1 MLAIIQARFLSKRL
15 SGKVLK
21 KIKKKEL
28 LTRVIERAS
37 DSKKIKKIIIAT
49 STRKSDDQIVKFC
62 VEKKINYF
70 RGDLNDVWSRFIKIL
85 KINNEK
91 SFVRICADS
100 PFIHQL
106 LNKGINIFQKNKY
119 DI

>member
-37 DSKKIKKIIIAT
+37 
-49 STRKSDDQIVKFC
+49 
-62 VEKKINYF
+62 
-70 RGDLNDVWSRFIKIL
+70 RFK
-85 KINNEK
+85 
-91 SFVRICADS
+91 
-100 PFIHQL
+100 
-106 LNKGINIFQKNKY
+106 KNKKLL
-119 DI
+119 